1 MRRID
6 LTFSALKVP
15 LDFVALLGAGLT
27 AYALRYSQAFVEIR
41 PILQQ
46 VPFAQ
51 YIVTAALFSTIG
63 MILFAMAGLYSIQP
77 RKTTNELG
85 RILLSC
91 TAGIMLVIAVV
102 FFRREVAT
110 SRFLILALWGFAVLY
125 TWLGR
130 IILRIIR
137 HLLLQRKIGHQCI
150 AIIGE
155 SKAAQDLADYYGR
168 RPHLGYTVI
177 KMIPTWDEVAHNDIE
192 RLVKERR
199 IHGLLLADPN
209 ATKAQARDL
218 VAFAENQ
225 HLTFRYLADLFAA
238 TFTSVEVSTTGG
250 IPVIEVK
257 RTPLDGWG
265 RILKRLFDLV
275 VSGLLLIIL
284 SPIMLVTAIA
294 VVLDSKGGVF
304 FSKLPDG
311 KPVERIGEG
320 GRPFHYFKFRSM
332 QKDQHFK
339 RYAEL
344 AHLNTREDGP
354 LVKLKD
360 DPRVT
365 RVGRFIRKWSI
376 DELPELILVF
386 LGRMS
391 LVGPRPH
398 YTEEV
403 AKYKPPQRRVL
414 AIKPGITGMT
424 QISGRASLDFEDEV
438 KLDTWY
444 IENWSLWLDLYIL
457 LKTPRAVVS
466 HRGVEE
472 GS

>member
-63 MILFAMAGLYSIQP
+63 MALFAMAGLYSLQP
-77 RKTTNELG
+77 RKTANELG

-91 TAGIMLVIAVV
+91 TAGIMIVIAFV

-110 SRFLILALWGFAVLY
+110 SRFLILALWGFAVVY
-125 TWLGR
+125 VWTGR
-130 IILRIIR
+130 VILRAIR
-137 HLLLQRKIGHQCI
+137 HALLQKKIGHQFI

-155 SKAAQDLADYYGR
+155 GKAAQDLADYYAS
-168 RPHLGYTVI
+168 RPFLGYTVTT
-177 KMIPTWDEVAHNDIE
+177 MIPSWNATAHATIE
-192 RLVKERR
+192 QLVKDGRV
-199 IHGLLLADPN
+199 HGILLADTN
-209 ATKAQARDL
+209 ATKAEARDL
-218 VAFAENQ
+218 IAFAENH

-250 IPVIEVK
+250 IPIIEVK

-265 RILKRLFDLV
+265 RIIKRLFDLTA
-275 VSGLLLIIL
+275 SGFLLLIL
-284 SPIMLVTAIA
+284 SPIMLATAIA
-294 VVLDSKGGVF
+294 IIVDSKGGVF

-311 KPVERIGEG
+311 KPVERVGEG

-339 RYAEL
+339 RYTDL
-344 AHLNTREDGP
+344 AHLNTRNDGP

-403 AKYKPPQRRVL
+403 AKYQPSQRRVL

-424 QISGRASLDFEDEV
+424 QISGRATLDFEDEV

-444 IENWSLWLDLYIL
+444 IENWSLWLDLYVL
-457 LKTPRAVVS
+457 LKTPRAVIS